1 MPRTHATLLAAL
13 ALTVPAGAAAAP
25 ARAAVGQLF
34 VLSDACMACHNG
46 LITARGEDISIG
58 TDWQSSMMAHSA
70 RDPYWQAAVR
80 REVIDHPSARA
91 AIEDE
96 CSICH
101 MPMARFTAHAAGGEG
116 GIFAH
121 LSATFAATPLDRL
134 AVAGVSCATC
144 HQITS
149 TNLGDRSSFVGRFDI
164 DAVAPTGQR
173 RIFGPFEVDA
183 GRTTVMRSASNFVPA
198 QADHVQSSELC
209 ATCHTLY
216 THTFDEQGEVIGGLP
231 EQVPYLEWRHSAYR
245 SVRGCQSCHM
255 PVVEGETAISAVLGQ
270 PRSGVSRHVFRGGNF
285 FMPRVLNRYADELAP
300 QAQPQELET
309 TARRTAQHLQQ
320 SSATIAVERVRAADG
335 RFALEVEVANLA
347 GHKLPTAY
355 PSRRVWIHVEVEDR
369 NGRSLFSSGA
379 LVPDGSIA
387 GNDNDDDPA
396 RFEPHHAEISDPGEV
411 QIYEAIMADPDGRV
425 TTGLLTAVRFV
436 KDNRLLPDGFDK
448 ATADPDVAVQGR
460 AAGDED
466 FSGGRDRVR
475 YEIALDG
482 AEGPYRVLAELV
494 YQPIAFRWARNLAAY
509 EADEPDRFVRIYD
522 EMSELTGIVLA
533 SDQLVVP

>member
-13 ALTVPAGAAAAP
+13 ALTVPAGAAAAAP
-25 ARAAVGQLF
+25 RAGADQLF

-116 GIFAH
+116 EIFAH
-121 LSATFAATPLDRL
+121 LPAAFAATPLDRL
-134 AVAGVSCATC
+134 AVAGVSCTTC

-164 DAVAPTGQR
+164 DVEAPTGQR
-173 RIFGPFEVDA
+173 RVFGPFEVDA
-183 GRTTVMRSASNFVPA
+183 GRTTVMRSASSFVPA

-216 THTFDEQGEVIGGLP
+216 THAFDEQGEVIGELP

-255 PVVEGETAISAVLGQ
+255 PVVEGETAISSVLGQ

-285 FMPRVLNRYADELAP
+285 FIPRVLNRYADELAP

-309 TARRTAQHLQQ
+309 TARRAAEHLQQ

-355 PSRRVWIHVEVEDR
+355 PSRRVWIHVELEDR

-379 LVPDGSIA
+379 LAPDGSIA